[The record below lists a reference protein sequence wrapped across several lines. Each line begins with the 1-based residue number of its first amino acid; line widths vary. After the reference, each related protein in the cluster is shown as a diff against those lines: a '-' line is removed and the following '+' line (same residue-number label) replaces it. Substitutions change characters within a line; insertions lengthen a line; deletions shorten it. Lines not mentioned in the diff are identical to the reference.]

1 MKRKIVLWGANEKD
15 EKILVA
21 LELLDNENKVN
32 LYTFNQDV
40 ATEEFYN
47 SMLKE
52 WRENKELVFPAH
64 QKTERQLSI
73 SEQILPENIKV
84 DRPDIVSRAQAE
96 WHFVVLSSKLY
107 QMYKS
112 EVEDLSETIE
122 SMMKYDNG
130 VWNDLKNFWSKVQ
143 DQVYEKNLFR
153 EHASSLKSKT
163 NELFDK
169 LKSMKKELD
178 KELNEVSGKHKET
191 VMTELADIEARVE
204 KGLGLKPIFEEL
216 KQLQTRIKNMD
227 FNGKHRR
234 QVWDKIDAAFKIVKE
249 KRFGASGSS
258 NRVPEDRHSRR
269 LNGLNEA
276 ISKMERSI
284 KRDKDDQAWQAKR
297 ANNTDGQLEM
307 QIRQAK
313 IKMIDERV
321 KSKEEK
327 LADMLKTRI
336 ELEGRVEKEKA
347 KAAKRAEQD
356 AINKAKAEAAN
367 AAKAKIAADIVAKN
381 EAMSGDTE
389 KLEKAASQIA
399 ESKAKKVIAP
409 VELPSEETAE
419 KVDADSKTEEPKAAD
434 TNANDV
440 KEEVAEAIANVE
452 EKIEEVK
459 EAASSIFD
467 SIAITVG
474 DAIEDVIDTVKAVA
488 EVVEDKIEDA
498 VANVKSEEEE

>member
-32 LYTFNQDV
+32 LYTFSQDV

-47 SMLKE
+47 SMLNE
-52 WRENKELVFPAH
+52 WRENKEIEFPTH
-64 QKTERQLSI
+64 QKIERQLSI
-73 SEQILPENIKV
+73 TEQILPEEIKV

-112 EVEDLSETIE
+112 EVEDLTETIE
-122 SMMKYDNG
+122 SMMKYDNV

-153 EHASSLKSKT
+153 EHAASLKNRT

-169 LKSMKKELD
+169 LKTMKKELD

-191 VMTELADIEARVE
+191 VMSELADIEARVE

-216 KQLQTRIKNMD
+216 KQLQARIKNMD

-249 KRFGASGSS
+249 KRFGDNGG
-258 NRVPEDRHSRR
+258 NRAPEDRHSRR

-276 ISKMERSI
+276 IGKMERSI
-284 KRDKDDQAWQAKR
+284 KRDKDDQQWQAKR

-327 LADMLKTRI
+327 LADMLKTRV
-336 ELEGRVEKEKA
+336 ELEARVEKEKA
-347 KAAKRAEQD
+347 KAAKRAEQEV
-356 AINKAKAEAAN
+356 INKAKAEAAK
-367 AAKAKIAADIVAKN
+367 AAKAKIAADIAAKN
-381 EAMSGDTE
+381 EAMSGDAE
-389 KLEKAASQIA
+389 KLEKAASKIA
-399 ESKAKKVIAP
+399 ESKAKKVIPP
-409 VELPSEETAE
+409 VILPSE
-419 KVDADSKTEEPKAAD
+419 D
-434 TNANDV
+434 TNEEAKDV
-440 KEEVAEAIANVE
+440 KKEMEETIAKVE
-452 EKIEEVK
+452 DKIEEVK
-459 EAASSIFD
+459 DAASSIFD
-467 SIAITVG
+467 SIAVTVG
-474 DAIEDVIDTVKAVA
+474 DALEDVIDTVKAVA
-488 EVVEDKIEDA
+488 EVVEDRIEDA
-498 VANVKSEEEE
+498 VAQAKSEEE